1 MDFEYQGKPVHLS
14 RARADLA
21 RCDLIYGV
29 EFQSLLKRDAVTRV
43 VQLCATPQDL
53 EQPPIP

>member
-1 MDFEYQGKPVHLS
+1 MDFQYQGKPVHLS

-21 RCDLIYGV
+21 RCGV